1 MRGEE
6 KVGGERREI
15 RGKDSVNEIEV
26 RVRIKNVRNSNY
38 RNEGEMWIE
47 FF

>member
-6 KVGGERREI
+6 KVGGERRET
-15 RGKDSVNEIEV
+15 RGKDSVNETEV
-26 RVRIKNVRNSNY
+26 RVRTKNARNSNH

-47 FF
+47 FS